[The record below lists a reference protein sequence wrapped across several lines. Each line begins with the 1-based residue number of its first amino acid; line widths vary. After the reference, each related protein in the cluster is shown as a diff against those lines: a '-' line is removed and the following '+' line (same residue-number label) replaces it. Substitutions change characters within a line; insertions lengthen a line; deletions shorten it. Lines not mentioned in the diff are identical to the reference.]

1 MCDPILA
8 TLLKMRPHYSQTNR
22 EKKGLSLGLGQSSP
36 AMLLSPNLFHTQ
48 EPVPE
53 AKDSVFTLEA
63 IRSY

>member
-1 MCDPILA
+1 
-8 TLLKMRPHYSQTNR
+8 MRPHYSQSIR

-53 AKDSVFTLEA
+53 AKDLVFTLEA